1 MWDRS
6 LPGTRTSCAS
16 ARVLLHE
23 NRSSARTQHTP
34 HLGLQD
40 SQPKAARSLRR
51 YVDTHRG
58 RGVVFHDNSTGQDR
72 KTRQQPLAACNQAPP
87 QNEILSRRSFMCRHR
102 ERKKNSLTVQRNKRF
117 DNPIKKHT
125 SCCQTLSIRA
135 HSSHHSSSR
144 CSPRPEAPQFC
155 LPCSVS
161 CQWFHRVPI
170 SA

>member
-6 LPGTRTSCAS
+6 LKNTRTSCAS
-16 ARVLLHE
+16 ARVPLHE
-23 NRSSARTQHTP
+23 NCSSARTQRTP
-34 HLGLQD
+34 HLELQD

-102 ERKKNSLTVQRNKRF
+102 ERKKNSYCPAQQALRYPNQETHKL
-117 DNPIKKHT
+117 
-125 SCCQTLSIRA
+125 LSDIVNQ
-135 HSSHHSSSR
+135 SS
-144 CSPRPEAPQFC
+144 Q
-155 LPCSVS
+155 LPSLFVTM
-161 CQWFHRVPI
+161 FTK
-170 SA
+170 A